1 MNWKDLF
8 KVKENSDLQI
18 SRYERKFAVP
28 NFSRAEA
35 RQIILHN
42 PARFTE
48 IFSQRYVNNIYL
60 DTPGFTFYN
69 DNIIGKNSRKKIRIR
84 WYGELFGDVQKPV
97 LEYKLKSGLS
107 GKKGSYKL
115 KGFKFDKTF
124 DLSVLRKIFDQS
136 DLPDW
141 VRHDLAFV
149 EPGLVNRYSR
159 HYFLSFDQK
168 FRLTLDDELSYYE
181 VSRRNNTFSRRVNDD
196 SSVIIELKYNLNNDH
211 MAGTIANHF
220 PFRMTKS
227 SKYVNGIE
235 HFRFNVAI

>member
-1 MNWKDLF
+1 M
-8 KVKENSDLQI
+8 
-18 SRYERKFAVP
+18 
-28 NFSRAEA
+28 
-35 RQIILHN
+35 
-42 PARFTE
+42 
-48 IFSQRYVNNIYL
+48 
-60 DTPGFTFYN
+60 
-69 DNIIGKNSRKKIRIR
+69 
-84 WYGELFGDVQKPV
+84 
-97 LEYKLKSGLS
+97 
-107 GKKGSYKL
+107 
-115 KGFKFDKTF
+115 
-124 DLSVLRKIFDQS
+124 
-136 DLPDW
+136 
-141 VRHDLAFV
+141 

-181 VSRRNNTFSRRVNDD
+181 VSRRNNTFSRKVNDD

>member
-8 KVKENSDLQI
+8 KVKDNPDLKI

-28 NFSRAEA
+28 AFSRSEA
-35 RQIILHN
+35 KQIIHHN

-48 IFSQRYVNNIYL
+48 IFQQRFVNNIYL
-60 DTPGFTFYN
+60 DTPGFTYYN

-84 WYGELFGDVQKPV
+84 WYGDLFGDIQKPV
-97 LEYKLKSGLS
+97 LEFKLKSGLS
-107 GKKGSYKL
+107 GKKASFKL
-115 KGFKFDKTF
+115 EGFRFDKKF
-124 DLSVLRKIFDQS
+124 DLSVLQKVFNQS

-159 HYFLSFDQK
+159 HYYLSFDQK
-168 FRLTLDDELSYYE
+168 FRLTLDDELSYLD
-181 VSRRNNTFSRRVNDD
+181 VSRRNNTFSRKVKDD
-196 SSVIIELKYNLNNDH
+196 RSVIIELKYSMDH
-211 MAGTIANHF
+211 DNIAGTIANHF

-235 HFRFNVAI
+235 HFRFNLAV